1 MKWPFR
7 RKQNI
12 DGVPQEIQDYYQSE
26 RREKTGIAWLL
37 ALGTLLTTIALAILL
52 FFGGRWAY
60 RKITNRNN
68 KGNTSQVA
76 QQPTETTAPAD
87 ETTGEQPDGEQG
99 GAGSGTSSTS
109 TDTPSATNTPTAQSQ
124 GGQLQTRGATSDLPN
139 TGPGDVLAVFA
150 ITTVIGT
157 ATYYAVTSRKTEE
170 A

>member
-1 MKWPFR
+1 MNWPFR

-26 RREKTGIAWLL
+26 RRERTGIAWLL

-60 RKITNRNN
+60 RKIANRNN
-68 KGNTSQVA
+68 NGNSSQVA
-76 QQPTETTAPAD
+76 QQPTETTAPAN
-87 ETTGEQPDGEQG
+87 ESAQESDGGQS
-99 GAGSGTSSTS
+99 GASTGTSSTS
-109 TDTPSATNTPTAQSQ
+109 TNTPSTSTTPTTQTQ
-124 GGQLQTRGATSDLPN
+124 GQPQTRGANSDLPN

-150 ITTVIGT
+150 ITTALGT
-157 ATYYAVTSRKTEE
+157 AAHYAATTRKNEE